1 MVPRA
6 TQPPEADPVAPTPS
20 LLGLKGLVSPQRPTQ
35 PMVCA
40 PAALRMPKSS
50 QGRSPVV
57 RWPLESRNLSP
68 ALVPGPSG
76 HLAGE
81 VSSLTT
87 GRVSVAASH
96 KRRLVPL
103 FLVTKSLS

>member
-1 MVPRA
+1 M
-6 TQPPEADPVAPTPS
+6 
-20 LLGLKGLVSPQRPTQ
+20 
-35 PMVCA
+35 
-40 PAALRMPKSS
+40 
-50 QGRSPVV
+50 V
-57 RWPLESRNLSP
+57 RWPLEGRNLSP

-81 VSSLTT
+81 VLSLTM

-96 KRRLVPL
+96 KWRLVPL